1 MSTLLKPIWVQ
12 QQLIE
17 HNLRIFTPLTFSRL
31 FKTNS
36 TSTKYFLET
45 QSRSGLLIRLKKGLY
60 MLKTNRAKLE
70 EISNAL
76 YAPSYLSLEYAL
88 SHYNLIP
95 ETVYSVT
102 SITTKP
108 TREFTVDGIAFTYN
122 TIKKAAFTGYSL
134 IDKENQP
141 FLMADPEKALVDYLY
156 FVILKH
162 KELNERIDITHN
174 KLDHEK
180 AIYYATL
187 FALPPLESLINR
199 VLSGST
205 NNDLIYWPRHP
216 RYQTPNF
223 F

>member
-36 TSTKYFLET
+36 STTKYFLET
-45 QSRSGLLIRLKKGLY
+45 QTKSGLFLRLKNGLY
-60 MLKTNRAKLE
+60 MLKTSRAKLE

-76 YAPSYLSLEYAL
+76 YSPSYLSLEFAL

-95 ETVYSVT
+95 EVVYSIT
-102 SITTKP
+102 AITTKP
-108 TREFTVDGIAFTYN
+108 TREFEVDGIAFTYN
-122 TIKKAAFTGYSL
+122 TIKKSAFTGYSL
-134 IDKENQP
+134 IDKDNQP

-162 KELNERIDITHN
+162 LEINDRIDITYS
-174 KLDHEK
+174 KLDHDK
-180 AIYYATL
+180 AIYYASL
-187 FALPPLESLINR
+187 FALPQLDVLIKR
-199 VLSGST
+199 VLSGET
-205 NNDLIYWPRHP
+205 NNDLIY
-216 RYQTPNF
+216 
-223 F
+223 